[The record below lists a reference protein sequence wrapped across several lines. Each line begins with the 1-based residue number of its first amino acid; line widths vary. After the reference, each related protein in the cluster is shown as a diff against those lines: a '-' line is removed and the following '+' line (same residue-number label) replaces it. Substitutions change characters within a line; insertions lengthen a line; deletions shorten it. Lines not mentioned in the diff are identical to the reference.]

1 MNSIIHPAG
10 LKNFADVGVTSTASS
25 KAGLAG
31 TTTSIAILDVV
42 NERRVDII
50 NNFDNAVDYDVRTS
64 TTSNFDQS
72 KFLKIQNRKLDDYIE
87 CRTNRVLIHDDI
99 SDRFSSRGF
108 KDTFIE
114 LDVIDFADSYVGYVI
129 QIIDAETKDVQLSE
143 LVYESTTLDSFLFEK
158 YTNFTKEKL
167 GDFSTNIETDGRKT
181 LIFTPTDPFERIMI
195 SRF

>member
-1 MNSIIHPAG
+1 M
-10 LKNFADVGVTSTASS
+10 
-25 KAGLAG
+25 
-31 TTTSIAILDVV
+31 DVV

-181 LIFTPTDPFERIMI
+181 LIFTPTDPFERDHDIKI
-195 SRF
+195 LKRTYLILHLRWWSWYWDHYIW